1 MRLRCI
7 LIFAIGFVVG
17 VAVGALAALL
27 VSPATGADTRRAI
40 RLQLL
45 TLADAAKNV
54 AERAENAADYLG
66 DQVGRA
72 LGGEE
77 DIAWR
82 KVREIREGVQRYSD
96 AGVPQ

>member
-7 LIFAIGFVVG
+7 PVFAIGFLVG
-17 VAVGALAALL
+17 LAVGALAALL
-27 VSPATGADTRRAI
+27 VSPATGAETRRAI
-40 RLQLL
+40 RVQLL
-45 TLADAAKNV
+45 ALADAAKNV
-54 AERAENAADYLG
+54 ADRAEGAADYLG

-77 DIAWR
+77 EVAWR
-82 KVREIREGVQRYSD
+82 KVREIREGVQRYSE